1 MKTGMNSGD
10 LDGQAV
16 PAPLVT
22 PFVLLLLNHT
32 RGKNQKV
39 LTTSE
44 IYPWSFV
51 TQKFR
56 NGLKSSHSGDRK
68 SFDVTRIELSTCI

>member
-1 MKTGMNSGD
+1 VNSGD

-32 RGKNQKV
+32 RGKNQTV

-51 TQKFR
+51 THLIKKIAYWLGSMF
-56 NGLKSSHSGDRK
+56 GVEETKYMLTLPVDSW
-68 SFDVTRIELSTCI
+68 

>member
-1 MKTGMNSGD
+1 MPYSI
-10 LDGQAV
+10 
-16 PAPLVT
+16 
-22 PFVLLLLNHT
+22 LLFNHT
-32 RGKNQKV
+32 RGKNQTV

-44 IYPWSFV
+44 LYLWSFV

-68 SFDVTRIELSTCI
+68 SFDVTRIELSSCI